1 MHNIPLF
8 VIMLLL
14 SLPVSSA
21 VVDEF
26 LNARVIQTAKISS
39 MPGLTEKIKGRQ
51 VVFVGETHS
60 SVEDHMLQMHVLET
74 MYSQGWP
81 LAIGVE
87 WFQQPFQATL
97 DDYVS
102 GEIDERQLL
111 RDTEYYRRWGFDS
124 RRSDS
129 SAP

>member
-1 MHNIPLF
+1 MHKIPLF

-60 SVEDHMLQMHVLET
+60 SVEDHML
-74 MYSQGWP
+74 
-81 LAIGVE
+81 
-87 WFQQPFQATL
+87 
-97 DDYVS
+97 
-102 GEIDERQLL
+102 
-111 RDTEYYRRWGFDS
+111 
-124 RRSDS
+124 
-129 SAP
+129 